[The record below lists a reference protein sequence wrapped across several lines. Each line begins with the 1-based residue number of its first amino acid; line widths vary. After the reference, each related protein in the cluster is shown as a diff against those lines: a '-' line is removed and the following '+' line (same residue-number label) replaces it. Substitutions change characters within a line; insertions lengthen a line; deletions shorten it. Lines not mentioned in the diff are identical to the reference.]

1 MTEDPAADLVTPV
14 VVAHEVRVRL
24 GRTDILHDVDFSI
37 APGEV
42 VALLGPNGAGKTT
55 LLGALSGRLPVA
67 AGQVERHGRVA
78 SVLQTPS
85 LVGRSAVANVELALA
100 WWRVPR
106 PQRRRRAM
114 QALNDMQAGHLAK
127 RRADTLSGGE
137 QRRVHLARAVAVS
150 PDLLLLD
157 EPFDGLDPQ
166 AHESLRD
173 DTATVLRAA
182 DSAVVIV
189 LHDRADAWAMAD
201 RIVVLINGRVQADG
215 APQDIL
221 DHPPTPDV
229 ARLLG
234 YDGELSTDS
243 GLLLTRPTH
252 VSIDPSGELP
262 ATVLRAI
269 GVEDGMR
276 LELQTGRGRVWTRHA
291 GADVRAGDDVT
302 VTIRG
307 GAEFPVTPED
317 ATAIG

>member
-1 MTEDPAADLVTPV
+1 MTGDAVVT
-14 VVAHEVRVRL
+14 ARGVRVRL
-24 GRTDILHDVDFSI
+24 GRSEILHEVDFSI

-55 LLGALSGRLPVA
+55 LLGALSGRVPVA
-67 AGQVERHGRVA
+67 AGTVERHGRVA

-85 LVGRSAVANVELALA
+85 LVARSAVANVELALA

-106 PQRRRRAM
+106 GQRRRRAM
-114 QALNDMQAGHLAK
+114 QALDDMQAGHLAK

-173 DTATVLRAA
+173 DTATVLRRA
-182 DSAVVIV
+182 DSAVIVV

-201 RIVVLINGRVQADG
+201 RIVVLIDGRVQADG

-221 DHPPTPDV
+221 DHPPTVDV

-234 YDGELSTDS
+234 YDGELTTAT
-243 GLLLTRPTH
+243 GVLLTRTAH
-252 VSIDPSGELP
+252 VHLDPDGGLA
-262 ATVLRAI
+262 ATVVRAI

-276 LELQTGRGRVWTRHA
+276 LELQTGRGRVWTRHP
-291 GADVRAGDDVT
+291 GVDVRAGDDVT

-307 GAEFPVTPED
+307 GAEFAVPPRD
-317 ATAIG
+317 PAAIG

>member
-1 MTEDPAADLVTPV
+1 VSAPAETPTPA
-14 VVAHEVRVRL
+14 VAARGVRVRL
-24 GRTDILHDVDFSI
+24 GRSEILHDIDFAV

-67 AGQVERHGRVA
+67 NGEIERQGRVA
-78 SVLQTPS
+78 SVLQSPS
-85 LVGRSAVANVELALA
+85 LVARSAVANVELALA

-106 PQRRRRAM
+106 PQRRPRAM
-114 QALNDMQAGHLAK
+114 QALTEMQAAHLAK

-137 QRRVHLARAVAVS
+137 QRRVHLARAVAVA

-201 RIVVLINGRVQADG
+201 RIVVLIDGRVQADG
-215 APQDIL
+215 APQVIL
-221 DHPPTPDV
+221 DQPPTADV

-234 YDGELSTDS
+234 YDGALTTGS
-243 GLLLTRPTH
+243 GQLLTRAAH
-252 VSIDPSGELP
+252 VRVDPAGDLA
-262 ATVLRAI
+262 ATVIRAI

-276 LELQTGRGRVWTRHA
+276 LELQTARGRVWTRYP

-307 GAEFPVTPED
+307 GAEFPVPPRD
-317 ATAIG
+317 STAIG